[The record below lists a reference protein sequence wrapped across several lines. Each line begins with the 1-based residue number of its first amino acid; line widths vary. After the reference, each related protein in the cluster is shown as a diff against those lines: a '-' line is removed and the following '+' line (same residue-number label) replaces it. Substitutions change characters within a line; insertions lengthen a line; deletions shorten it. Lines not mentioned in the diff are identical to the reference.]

1 MYSTLFETHFYSD
14 HMWFPLEKSR
24 HFIQQGLLPGPF
36 SFLAI
41 FPTGCLNSLSFSLKK
56 VKVFFSLQAKK
67 QLKCSDLPR
76 KTYTLSKYQ
85 IWENL
90 QSIVY
95 LELHSLEKCQENSSI
110 KTEKKSEKTICSFLW
125 QTEWKSCDKQHKPTH
140 VCVSHI
146 RAGTECFLQTSF
158 HIIWIF
164 SE

>member
-1 MYSTLFETHFYSD
+1 MYSTLFEMHFYSD
-14 HMWFPLEKSR
+14 HTWFPLEKSR

-110 KTEKKSEKTICSFLW
+110 KTEKNIWKDNLFISLTNRMKKLW
-125 QTEWKSCDKQHKPTH
+125 QATQTYTCVCKSYQGWDWMLSTDFL
-140 VCVSHI
+140 SHHMN
-146 RAGTECFLQTSF
+146 FL
-158 HIIWIF
+158 
-164 SE
+164 